1 MFGQLIV
8 VGKTDQVT
16 AGIEIT
22 DLLEVTNTPTHW
34 STTES
39 CLALISMIDKKVSAY
54 SGLLGVK
61 NWLRLLSFK
70 SKLKIAKLLVNNVK
84 T

>member
-1 MFGQLIV
+1 MLSPADKRVFGQLIV

-39 CLALISMIDKKVSAY
+39 CLALISMIDKKVPAY
-54 SGLLGVK
+54 TGLLGVK
-61 NWLRLLSFK
+61 K
-70 SKLKIAKLLVNNVK
+70 
-84 T
+84 